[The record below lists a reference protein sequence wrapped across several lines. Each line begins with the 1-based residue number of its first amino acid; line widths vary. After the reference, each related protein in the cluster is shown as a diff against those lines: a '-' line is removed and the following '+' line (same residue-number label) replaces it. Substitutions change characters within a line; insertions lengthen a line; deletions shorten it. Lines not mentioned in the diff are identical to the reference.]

1 MWFVAVVA
9 AIMVTYTGAYVVS
22 PEVRYLHRAGV
33 EETKILSS
41 RKAIAKI
48 VADSNT
54 PAETR
59 AQLRLVLEARDY
71 AATIGLEAKETYTK
85 YADVGRDTLLLVVTA
100 SGADCICPV
109 TWKYP
114 VAGRV
119 PYKGFFDMAEGRKFA
134 AELEGKGYDVNVR
147 PSAAFSTLGWFND
160 PLLSTALERDSMEL
174 VALVLHEI
182 AHNTLWVQG
191 NVAFNESY
199 AQMVGYRGAE
209 AFFNARGDTVL
220 ARRAADRWH
229 DEAVFGDFYA
239 RLIARADSFYATKPD
254 SAALRAGKIALGEW
268 ARADFEGPVAAQLRT
283 VRVTPSNIANSRP
296 INNARLVGVKIYRTH
311 LDAFEAW
318 YQAHGADIKVA
329 AASLD
334 SVMAGASGDSAWVRL
349 EPPCSPLSTNR
360 TTLRGTIMVERHFG
374 PPGYGEDT
382 LTDARYRIPVLRLD
396 APFSACRDAAGRAA
410 FGEWLDSLV
419 AVRRVQLQPANSAV
433 GDSGRRVVVFGRL
446 HPPEI
451 GPEYLSVIMDVDS
464 LRLESSR

>member
-9 AIMVTYTGAYVVS
+9 AIMVTYTGAYVAS

-33 EETKILSS
+33 EESKILSS
-41 RKAIAKI
+41 RRAIAKI
-48 VADSNT
+48 VADT
-54 PAETR
+54 TVPEETR

-114 VAGRV
+114 IAGRV

-199 AQMVGYRGAE
+199 AQLVGYRGAE
-209 AFFNARGDTVL
+209 AFFRARGDTMN

-229 DEAVFGDFYA
+229 DEGVFGDFYA

-268 ARADFEGPVAAQLRT
+268 ARGDFEGPVAAQLRA

-311 LDAFEAW
+311 LDLFEAW
-318 YQAHGADIKVA
+318 YQSHGADIKVA
-329 AASLD
+329 AAALD
-334 SVMAGASGDSAWVRL
+334 SAMAGVEGDSAWVRL
-349 EPPCSPLSTNR
+349 TP
-360 TTLRGTIMVERHFG
+360 
-374 PPGYGEDT
+374 
-382 LTDARYRIPVLRLD
+382 
-396 APFSACRDAAGRAA
+396 
-410 FGEWLDSLV
+410 
-419 AVRRVQLQPANSAV
+419 
-433 GDSGRRVVVFGRL
+433 
-446 HPPEI
+446 
-451 GPEYLSVIMDVDS
+451 
-464 LRLESSR
+464 

>member
-1 MWFVAVVA
+1 MWFVAAVA
-9 AIMVTYTGAYVVS
+9 AVMVAYTGAYVAS

-33 EETKILSS
+33 EESKILSS
-41 RKAIAKI
+41 RRAIAKM

-119 PYKGFFDMAEGRKFA
+119 PYKGFFDAAEGRKFA
-134 AELEGKGYDVNVR
+134 GELEAKGYDVNVR

-209 AFFNARGDTVL
+209 AFFRARGDTML

-239 RLIARADSFYATKPD
+239 RLVAQADSFYATKPD
-254 SAALRAGKIALGEW
+254 SAALRAGKVALGEW
-268 ARADFEGPVAAQLRT
+268 ARGEFEGPVAARLRT
-283 VRVTPSNIANSRP
+283 VRVTPSSIANSRP
-296 INNARLVGVKIYRTH
+296 INNARLVGVKIYRTN

-318 YQAHGADIKVA
+318 YQSHGSDIRASVA
-329 AASLD
+329 GLD
-334 SVMAGASGDSAWVRL
+334 SAMADVEGDSAWVKL
-349 EPPCSPLSTNR
+349 
-360 TTLRGTIMVERHFG
+360 G
-374 PPGYGEDT
+374 
-382 LTDARYRIPVLRLD
+382 
-396 APFSACRDAAGRAA
+396 
-410 FGEWLDSLV
+410 V
-419 AVRRVQLQPANSAV
+419 A
-433 GDSGRRVVVFGRL
+433 
-446 HPPEI
+446 
-451 GPEYLSVIMDVDS
+451 
-464 LRLESSR
+464 SRE

>member
-9 AIMVTYTGAYVVS
+9 TLIVGYTGAYVAS

-33 EETKILSS
+33 EESKILAS
-41 RKAIAKI
+41 RRDIAKL
-48 VADSNT
+48 VVDTAV
-54 PAETR
+54 PEETR
-59 AQLRLVLEARDY
+59 AQLRLVLEARDF
-71 AATIGLEAKETYTK
+71 AATLGLEAKETYTR

-114 VAGRV
+114 IAGRV
-119 PYKGFFDMAEGRKFA
+119 PYKGFFDAAEGRKFA

-182 AHNTLWVQG
+182 AHNTLWVKG

-199 AQMVGYRGAE
+199 AQLVGYRGAE
-209 AFFNARGDTVL
+209 AYFRSKGDTAL

-229 DEAVFGDFYA
+229 DEAVFGDFYG
-239 RLIARADSFYATKPD
+239 RLIARADSFYATHPD

-268 ARADFEGPVAAQLRT
+268 ARADFEGPVAAQLRS
-283 VRVTPSNIANSRP
+283 VRITPSSISNSRP
-296 INNARLVGVKIYRTH
+296 INNARLVGVTLYRTH
-311 LDAFEAW
+311 LDRFEAW

-329 AASLD
+329 AAALD
-334 SVMAGASGDSAWVRL
+334 SAMVGVEGDSAWSRL
-349 EPPCSPLSTNR
+349 GAPCLSLSDNATSI
-360 TTLRGTIMVERHFG
+360 RGTVGVERHFG
-374 PPGYGEDT
+374 APNYGEDT
-382 LTDARYRIPVLRLD
+382 LRDARLRIPVLRLSSP
-396 APFSACRDAAGRAA
+396 AMACRDPSTRALFGAA
-410 FGEWLDSLV
+410 LDSLSTI
-419 AVRRVQLQPANSAV
+419 ATIQLQPAISAI
-433 GDSGRRVVVFGRL
+433 GDSGREVIVFGRL

-451 GPEYLSVIMDVDS
+451 GPEFLPVVMSVDS
-464 LRLESSR
+464 LRPAP